1 MFELAAQLQGLSG
14 DTTQNQLVCKLKQSK
29 KKAKF
34 KSHTCTNIKDSY
46 TRNASNSSGR
56 SESGELTP

>member
-29 KKAKF
+29 K
-34 KSHTCTNIKDSY
+34 NEIQISY
-46 TRNASNSSGR
+46 LHQHQRLIN
-56 SESGELTP
+56 

>member
-29 KKAKF
+29 KK
-34 KSHTCTNIKDSY
+34 SEIQISY
-46 TRNASNSSGR
+46 LHQHQRLIN
-56 SESGELTP
+56 